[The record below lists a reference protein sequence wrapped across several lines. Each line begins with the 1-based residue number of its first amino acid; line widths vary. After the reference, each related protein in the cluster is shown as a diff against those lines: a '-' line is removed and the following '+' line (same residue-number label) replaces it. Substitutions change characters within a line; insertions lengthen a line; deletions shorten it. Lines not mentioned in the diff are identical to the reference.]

1 MYTLQDKKVVV
12 TGGSGFLGKHL
23 VELLLEEDA
32 VVFVLDDFSRG
43 KNIVK
48 GAHYTR
54 VDVGSETACRT
65 AFEDADV
72 VFNLAAYV
80 AGVIYNQGHHAEMFA
95 NNVRLLTTPVIA
107 AEAKGV
113 PVFIQLSSACVYGE
127 AYNAPAVEENG
138 WLGVPVQANIGY
150 SQAKRMGEM
159 MLSWSNIPRRVAIR
173 PQNLYGPGDYFD
185 DRAHVIPALIKKAL
199 NDDVVV
205 LHGSGEEVREFLYVE
220 DAARGLIH
228 AALYASEGVRSYNL
242 GTGGRTKISI
252 VKLARLICE
261 LCGYPDK
268 EIVTTPQEDGGDSER
283 WSNVDRAFVEL
294 GWEYKVGLVKGLQR
308 TIRWYQDSHEQ
319 ALSLG
324 NNH

>member
-54 VDVGSETACRT
+54 VDVGSETACRRPLN
-65 AFEDADV
+65 ADV

-80 AGVIYNQGHHAEMFA
+80 AGVIYNQSRMP
-95 NNVRLLTTPVIA
+95 NVRQQRSATDHPVIA

-113 PVFIQLSSACVYGE
+113 PVHSVVLCLRLRPKRTT
-127 AYNAPAVEENG
+127 PAVEER
-138 WLGVPVQANIGY
+138 LAGVPVQTNIGY

-173 PQNLYGPGDYFD
+173 QNL
-185 DRAHVIPALIKKAL
+185 RARRLFHDARHPALIKKA
-199 NDDVVV
+199 
-205 LHGSGEEVREFLYVE
+205 
-220 DAARGLIH
+220 
-228 AALYASEGVRSYNL
+228 
-242 GTGGRTKISI
+242 
-252 VKLARLICE
+252 
-261 LCGYPDK
+261 
-268 EIVTTPQEDGGDSER
+268 
-283 WSNVDRAFVEL
+283 
-294 GWEYKVGLVKGLQR
+294 
-308 TIRWYQDSHEQ
+308 
-319 ALSLG
+319 
-324 NNH
+324 